1 MLINTGTYIQFSLGD
16 YILYFYWQS
25 LKMISAYEKV
35 PLRSVDYLGQCF
47 WKKKKMLLMSFECK
61 SLALSTTNEIPFIFF
76 VFRWQLQSQRHI
88 SKKLGGGGKAQSVCL
103 DILL

>member
-47 WKKKKMLLMSFECK
+47 WKKKRCF
-61 SLALSTTNEIPFIFF
+61 
-76 VFRWQLQSQRHI
+76 
-88 SKKLGGGGKAQSVCL
+88 
-103 DILL
+103 

>member
-16 YILYFYWQS
+16 SLYFYWQS

-47 WKKKKMLLMSFECK
+47 WEKKRCF
-61 SLALSTTNEIPFIFF
+61 
-76 VFRWQLQSQRHI
+76 
-88 SKKLGGGGKAQSVCL
+88 
-103 DILL
+103 